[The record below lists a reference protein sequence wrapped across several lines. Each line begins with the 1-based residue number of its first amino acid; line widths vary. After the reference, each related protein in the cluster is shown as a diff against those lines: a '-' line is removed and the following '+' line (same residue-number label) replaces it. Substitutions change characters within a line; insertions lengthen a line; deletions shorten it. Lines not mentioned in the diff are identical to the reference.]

1 MKKVLFYLLLFI
13 CSFSTAT
20 FAQSYRRVSEK
31 EALYI
36 AQKQFTG
43 KDVDYSTPSGII
55 LENDT
60 IPLSIRQADV
70 ANRLSMRYPFRSNN
84 ADEVREQPV
93 YLNVTTT
100 AAGQLAEKVG
110 DDINNVDSLIVNGPI
125 NDTDFYTL
133 WSGTFYGRLSVINLE
148 NAEIING
155 VIPEWAFCRP
165 KEQVIDGYIYSI
177 GLRRIIFPEGLKV
190 IGQSA
195 FNFVDNLKYINIPT
209 SLQRIERSAFE
220 NCWLL
225 KTNPLV
231 FPEGFE
237 KLEERAFMN
246 CSELKGSVVLPSTIK
261 EIGALAFYLSKI
273 TSINFPEGLEE
284 IGNKAF
290 FDCRFKEVVISN
302 PNIIWSGESQ
312 FGWNLKLEKISLPE
326 EMTYIPP
333 RFLEFCIELKD
344 FRIPSDVKVI
354 KSGAFNECYNLQKL
368 ELPAGLEEIE
378 DQAFSECNALE
389 EIVFP
394 ASLKTLGAESCTNWT
409 NIKRIYSMAAEPP
422 VCKVNMNSGA
432 TPFYPGTPNNIPV
445 YVPTG
450 TAEKYR
456 NAKGWDYFT
465 NFIETDDFPTSTIND
480 INIEQQ
486 ESKQGIYD
494 LSGRKVT
501 TTEKGKVYIINGKKV
516 ITDNNSH

>member
-1 MKKVLFYLLLFI
+1 M
-13 CSFSTAT
+13 
-20 FAQSYRRVSEK
+20 
-31 EALYI
+31 
-36 AQKQFTG
+36 
-43 KDVDYSTPSGII
+43 
-55 LENDT
+55 
-60 IPLSIRQADV
+60 
-70 ANRLSMRYPFRSNN
+70 
-84 ADEVREQPV
+84 
-93 YLNVTTT
+93 
-100 AAGQLAEKVG
+100 
-110 DDINNVDSLIVNGPI
+110 
-125 NDTDFYTL
+125 
-133 WSGTFYGRLSVINLE
+133 
-148 NAEIING
+148 
-155 VIPEWAFCRP
+155 
-165 KEQVIDGYIYSI
+165 
-177 GLRRIIFPEGLKV
+177 
-190 IGQSA
+190 
-195 FNFVDNLKYINIPT
+195 
-209 SLQRIERSAFE
+209 
-220 NCWLL
+220 

-261 EIGALAFYLSKI
+261 EIGALAFYSSKI

-284 IGNKAF
+284 IGNEAF
-290 FDCRFKEVVISN
+290 RGCRFKEVVISN

-312 FGWNLKLEKISLPE
+312 FGYNFKLEKISLPE

-333 RFLEFCIELKD
+333 RFLECCIELKD

-354 KSGAFNECYNLQKL
+354 KSGAFNECFNLQKL

-432 TPFYPGTPNNIPV
+432 TPFYPGTPNDIPI

-456 NAKGWDYFT
+456 NAKGWDHFT